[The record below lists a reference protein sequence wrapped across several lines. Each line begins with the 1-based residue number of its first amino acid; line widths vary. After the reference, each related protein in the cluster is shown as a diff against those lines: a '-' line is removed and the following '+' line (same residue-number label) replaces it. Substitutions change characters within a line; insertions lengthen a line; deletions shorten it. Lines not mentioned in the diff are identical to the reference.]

1 MQEKQE
7 KQIKRYQLFLKLRKR
22 KFLNTLVILIV
33 MMSVYWVVLITARN
47 TGQLTYAHAMYIPIL
62 YASFIYNKRTSW
74 IFGLL
79 GGLLLGPLLPYSQV
93 AMSWVFRLIIFIAIS
108 FLSSLAIDELREDS
122 VLFSYN
128 QTTNIPNQ
136 NLLKNPEIYIDFN
149 QNYTIYSLLINNC
162 ASLIDLFGMDLY
174 EQVLIKIYENL
185 NEVYGKKTL
194 IMQPERDVFWVME
207 KAKDAEG
214 DFQKLRET
222 LDRHIVLGE
231 INIYPEFTV
240 GIHTIPGREAFNIDH
255 YYRADIAARYAHK
268 NLQFFAVF
276 GEDMIYQH
284 QQFAL
289 IGDFMDS
296 LRKGHL
302 HLAYQPIIDLRTG
315 KVSHFEALIRW
326 QHPKQGSISP
336 DFFIPLIEQTHL
348 INELTAYVIREA
360 VRQMLIFREQGI
372 PVKTAV
378 NVSVK
383 NLLSEDAVRTIKNTV
398 KEAGIAPENVT
409 LEIVETEMLSSS
421 AVTKERLSKLKAEG
435 FTIAIDDFGKG
446 YSSLSY
452 LSEYPVDAIKIDNSF
467 SCKLGQDPN
476 SGKIVKTLI
485 DLAHQLKLSVVCEG
499 VEDEKT
505 VEMVRNLGAD
515 FAQGYYYAKP
525 IQGKDVLSW
534 YRSYLEGETKQG

>member
-1 MQEKQE
+1 
-7 KQIKRYQLFLKLRKR
+7 
-22 KFLNTLVILIV
+22 
-33 MMSVYWVVLITARN
+33 
-47 TGQLTYAHAMYIPIL
+47 
-62 YASFIYNKRTSW
+62 
-74 IFGLL
+74 
-79 GGLLLGPLLPYSQV
+79 
-93 AMSWVFRLIIFIAIS
+93 
-108 FLSSLAIDELREDS
+108 
-122 VLFSYN
+122 
-128 QTTNIPNQ
+128 
-136 NLLKNPEIYIDFN
+136 
-149 QNYTIYSLLINNC
+149 
-162 ASLIDLFGMDLY
+162 
-174 EQVLIKIYENL
+174 
-185 NEVYGKKTL
+185 
-194 IMQPERDVFWVME
+194 
-207 KAKDAEG
+207 
-214 DFQKLRET
+214 
-222 LDRHIVLGE
+222 
-231 INIYPEFTV
+231 
-240 GIHTIPGREAFNIDH
+240 
-255 YYRADIAARYAHK
+255 
-268 NLQFFAVF
+268 
-276 GEDMIYQH
+276 
-284 QQFAL
+284 
-289 IGDFMDS
+289 
-296 LRKGHL
+296 
-302 HLAYQPIIDLRTG
+302 
-315 KVSHFEALIRW
+315 
-326 QHPKQGSISP
+326 
-336 DFFIPLIEQTHL
+336 
-348 INELTAYVIREA
+348 
-360 VRQMLIFREQGI
+360 MLIFREQGI